1 MTLDLLGAYRTML
14 RIRLVEDRLQKL
26 CLEGLAGDL
35 HFSKGQEAIAVGVC
49 AALRLGDIVVTHHR
63 TIAHEIAR
71 GAALYPLIAEVLGRK
86 TGINGGRAG
95 EMHLHDASI
104 GHLFSFQLV
113 GTCLPVAAGIAW
125 GAKYFRK
132 TDNVV
137 VCFLGDAASSN
148 AQFHEGMTIASL
160 RAVPLLVVCEN
171 NELAGNIRPEHYLP
185 TSTVRDRAR
194 GYNPDGVWAV
204 DGNNVEEVFFWAK
217 SALDRVRGRSRFGFL
232 ECMTTRLCWHKQGQ
246 RDIRSAEELKMLA
259 ERDPLRGFGGAEKMA
274 AQDEIGREVDEA
286 VTRALA
292 DDPPAFEE
300 GR

>member
-1 MTLDLLGAYRTML
+1 MNFDLLGAYRTML
-14 RIRLVEDRLQKL
+14 RIRLVEDRLQQL

-49 AALRLGDIVVTHHR
+49 AALRPGDIVVTHHR

-95 EMHLHDASI
+95 EMHLHNEQI
-104 GHLFSFQLV
+104 RHLFSFQLV
-113 GTCLPVAAGIAW
+113 GTCLPVAAGIAYTER
-125 GAKYFRK
+125 YFRK
-132 TDNVV
+132 TENIV
-137 VCFLGDAASSN
+137 VCFIGDAASSN
-148 AQFHEGMTIASL
+148 AQFHEGMTIAGL
-160 RAVPLLVVCEN
+160 RGVPLLVVCEN
-171 NELAGNIRPEHYLP
+171 NRLAGNIRPEHYLP
-185 TSTVRDRAR
+185 TTTVSARVR
-194 GYNPDGVWAV
+194 GYAPSGVEV
-204 DGNNVEEVFFWAK
+204 IDGNNVEEVFHRAE
-217 SALDRVRGRSRFGFL
+217 AAANRVRKDSLLDFL

-246 RDIRSAEELKMLA
+246 RDIRSAEELKTLA
-259 ERDPLRGFGGAEKMA
+259 ERDPLRGFEQRVSPVAYDK
-274 AQDEIGREVDEA
+274 IGREVNEA